1 MPGRKRW
8 LLALMLLT
16 GQVWGQGDPIALNI
30 KGNVKA
36 APCQVSSD
44 SITKTV
50 DLTAGSPVTASSMY
64 TAGST
69 TPWGRFDFSIETCP
83 EGTTGVMIQFNGNAD
98 DMHRDDMYRNL
109 GTATPVAIQL
119 QAADGR
125 PLGDGQVLTSEIVA
139 QRYTWNLRARLY
151 SEQGQVSPGTIDSV
165 VTVSLSYQ

>member
-8 LLALMLLT
+8 LLALMLT

-50 DLTAGSPVTASSMY
+50 DLTAGSPGTASSMY

-69 TPWGRFDFSIETCP
+69 TPWVSFDFSIEHCP

>member
-16 GQVWGQGDPIALNI
+16 GQVWGQGDPIVLNI

-69 TPWGRFDFSIETCP
+69 TPWVSFDFSIEHCP

>member
-69 TPWGRFDFSIETCP
+69 TPWVSFDFSIEHCP

-109 GTATPVAIQL
+109 STATPVAIQL

>member
-16 GQVWGQGDPIALNI
+16 GQVWGQGDPIALSI

-64 TAGST
+64 TVGST
-69 TPWGRFDFSIETCP
+69 TPWVSFDFSIEHCP

>member
-1 MPGRKRW
+1 MIS
-8 LLALMLLT
+8 A
-16 GQVWGQGDPIALNI
+16 
-30 KGNVKA
+30 
-36 APCQVSSD
+36 
-44 SITKTV
+44 
-50 DLTAGSPVTASSMY
+50 
-64 TAGST
+64 
-69 TPWGRFDFSIETCP
+69 FEHCP

>member
-36 APCQVSSD
+36 APGQVSSD

-69 TPWGRFDFSIETCP
+69 TPWVSFDFSIEHCP

>member
-8 LLALMLLT
+8 LLALMLT

-36 APCQVSSD
+36 VPCQVSSD

-69 TPWGRFDFSIETCP
+69 TPWVSFDFSIEHCP

>member
-16 GQVWGQGDPIALNI
+16 GQVWGQGDPIVLNI

-69 TPWGRFDFSIETCP
+69 TPWVSLPGRH
-83 EGTTGVMIQFNGNAD
+83 NR
-98 DMHRDDMYRNL
+98 RDD
-109 GTATPVAIQL
+109 
-119 QAADGR
+119 
-125 PLGDGQVLTSEIVA
+125 
-139 QRYTWNLRARLY
+139 
-151 SEQGQVSPGTIDSV
+151 SV
-165 VTVSLSYQ
+165 

>member
-50 DLTAGSPVTASSMY
+50 DLTAGSPVMASSMY
-64 TAGST
+64 TAGAT
-69 TPWGRFDFSIETCP
+69 TPWVSFDFSIEHCP